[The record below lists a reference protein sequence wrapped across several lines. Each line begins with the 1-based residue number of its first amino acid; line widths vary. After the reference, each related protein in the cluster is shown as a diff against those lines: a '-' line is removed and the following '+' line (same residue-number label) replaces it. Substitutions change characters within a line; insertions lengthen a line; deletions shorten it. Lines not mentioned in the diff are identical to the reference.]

1 MEELPTPLS
10 RVELYLAKAA
20 GMDVTPPEPKSRL
33 ELFLAKIAGM
43 DVEMP
48 APLSLK
54 EMWLAQVAG
63 SAPIEPLAIE
73 GAFYID
79 NQKVDVRYLAVAAGV
94 IGATLPEKPQN
105 RKEQYWAVIASG
117 GPIVGVLKYVTGT
130 NITLTDVVSG
140 IEELQFV
147 YGDTYQQ
154 TYSGANL
161 YNYTDISATIGDGI
175 TTDSNGWI
183 TCTYDNSAGTS
194 NHYSN
199 YYTKPLALT
208 PSTNY
213 ALVLEIRSVSG
224 TGQIEGGGANT
235 ASQVEYFKIDFANMT
250 AGSTIVVPIT
260 SKSDVTG
267 ANGLCSY
274 FRFNAGQSG
283 SVTVRISV
291 LADTSVTPETFVY
304 QPYTGG
310 IPAPN
315 PDYPQAVQTVT
326 GEQTVTIGDGVSSQ
340 TYPLSLTGKNLFLC
354 PESTTTSNTAFT
366 RLGDNAFNAQFTKT
380 NTSNQSAFTKI
391 KIEGL
396 KPNTSYIASYQYSLT
411 GTNWNN
417 AGKVRTQIDGV
428 WSSQFYTNQIS
439 FTTNA
444 TTDDVWLVFSNAQ
457 NVSTTG
463 SNSIDFTNIQVEKGS
478 TPTPY
483 APYYNYELCKLGDY
497 QDYIYKSGDDWYVH
511 KEVDKYVFDGDESWM
526 TTPYGTNSWILINV
540 IYFNFVSNKIQIMSN
555 IATGIAHAD
564 RNTTTPNLMYSGQN
578 NGVNYRNTSFTTLS
592 SLQAATKDSYVYY
605 AIASPTDTKIT
616 DATLVGQLNA
626 IDSAVLPKP
635 VAYITVGAT
644 NPNLP
649 APIKI
654 SYYGESE

>member
-1 MEELPTPLS
+1 MEGLPTPLS

-54 EMWLAQVAG
+54 EMWLAYVAG
-63 SAPIEPLAIE
+63 SAPVEPLAIE

-79 NQKVDVRYLAVAAGV
+79 NQKVDVRYLAVASGV

-161 YNYTDISATIGDGI
+161 YNYTDISATIGSGI
-175 TTDSNGWI
+175 TTDSDGWI

-194 NHYSN
+194 THYSN

-224 TGQIEGGGANT
+224 TGAFEGGGANT
-235 ASQVEYFKIDFANMT
+235 ASQVDSFKIEFANMT
-250 AGSTIVVPIT
+250 AGNTIVVPIA

-267 ANGLCSY
+267 ANGLRSY

-283 SVTVRISV
+283 SVTLRISV
-291 LADTSVTPETFVY
+291 LADTSITPQTFVY
-304 QPYTGG
+304 QPFTGN

-315 PDYPQAVQTVT
+315 PDYPQNIQTVT
-326 GEQTVTIGDGVSSQ
+326 GTQTVKV
-340 TYPLSLTGKNLFLC
+340 TGKNIL
-354 PESTTTSNTAFT
+354 PNIGTSTIIGGNVNVTKNNDGSYTLNGTATVNANLTVGSIAFKEGQAYTISGVTGWSANTLQLYTF
-366 RLGDNAFNAQFTKT
+366 
-380 NTSNQSAFTKI
+380 SSSAFPVGNRLNCSAGPKTVTALADETCEVRI
-391 KIEGL
+391 YVYNG
-396 KPNTSYIASYQYSLT
+396 NTY
-411 GTNWNN
+411 NN
-417 AGKVRTQIDGV
+417 VVI
-428 WSSQFYTNQIS
+428 YP
-439 FTTNA
+439 
-444 TTDDVWLVFSNAQ
+444 
-457 NVSTTG
+457 
-463 SNSIDFTNIQVEKGS
+463 QVELGS
-478 TPTPY
+478 TASAYGPY
-483 APYYNYELCKLGDY
+483 QGATYTINLGSIELCKIGTY
-497 QDYIYKSGDDWYVH
+497 QDYIYKSGGDWYVH
-511 KEVDKYVFDGDESWM
+511 RTVGKVTYYGNASENWVYNNSYSRVQIGLADNMRAYASNAYCTHLTAGNTATASSDNVFNIGGAALFMKATSVATSKDAWM
-526 TTPYGTNSWILINV
+526 AWLTTHNV
-540 IYFNFVSNKIQIMSN
+540 SFYYTL
-555 IATGIAHAD
+555 AT
-564 RNTTTPNLMYSGQN
+564 
-578 NGVNYRNTSFTTLS
+578 
-592 SLQAATKDSYVYY
+592 
-605 AIASPTDTKIT
+605 PTDTKIT

-644 NPNLP
+644 DPNLP

>member
-20 GMDVTPPEPKSRL
+20 GLNVTPPEPKSRL

-54 EMWLAQVAG
+54 EMWLAHVAG

-105 RKEQYWAVIASG
+105 RKEQYWLAIASG
-117 GPIVGVLKYVTGT
+117 APIVGVLKYVTGT

-161 YNYTDISATIGDGI
+161 FNYTDTSATPGSGI
-175 TTDSNGWI
+175 TTDSDGWI

-194 NHYSN
+194 TRYSN
-199 YYTKPLALT
+199 YYTTPLALT

-224 TGQIEGGGANT
+224 TGQFEGGGAN
-235 ASQVEYFKIDFANMT
+235 AAAQVETFRIDFVNMT

-260 SKSDVTG
+260 SKSDVSG
-267 ANGLCSY
+267 VNGLRSY

-283 SVTVRISV
+283 SVTLRISV
-291 LADTSVTPETFVY
+291 LADTSVTPQTFVY

-315 PDYPQAVQTVT
+315 PDYPQPIQVAT
-326 GEQTVTIGDGVSSQ
+326 GEQTVTLGDGDTTQ
-340 TYPLSLTGKNLFLC
+340 TYPISLTGKNLWGGFKTDVNFALAHISWVNKADGTITANGTATALS
-354 PESTTTSNTAFT
+354 PSMYSSTAVSNNHTITLKAGTYTLSGGVSDDIRVELVKSDGTSLGISGATSKTITVSEETVVFVRGSIINGTTVSN
-366 RLGDNAFNAQFTKT
+366 
-380 NTSNQSAFTKI
+380 
-391 KIEGL
+391 IEL
-396 KPNTSYIASYQYSLT
+396 KPQLE
-411 GTNWNN
+411 
-417 AGKVRTQIDGV
+417 Q
-428 WSSQFYTNQIS
+428 
-439 FTTNA
+439 
-444 TTDDVWLVFSNAQ
+444 
-457 NVSTTG
+457 
-463 SNSIDFTNIQVEKGS
+463 GS
-478 TPTPY
+478 TATPY
-483 APYYNYELCKLGDY
+483 IPYSPIELCKLGDY

-511 KEVDKYVFDGDESWM
+511 KEIGKVVLNGSESWTVQPRITSAWNTSKPSTLATGETRLLSNYFSEFKTSVVALVGSGIVVGGALNIRNITVTDGDTAEFKTWLSNHN
-526 TTPYGTNSWILINV
+526 TV
-540 IYFNFVSNKIQIMSN
+540 IYYPS
-555 IATGIAHAD
+555 
-564 RNTTTPNLMYSGQN
+564 TTS
-578 NGVNYRNTSFTTLS
+578 
-592 SLQAATKDSYVYY
+592 
-605 AIASPTDTKIT
+605 TDTKIT

-635 VAYITVGAT
+635 IAYITVGAT
-644 NPNLP
+644 DPNLP

-654 SYYGESE
+654 SYYGQSA